1 MKTIK
6 QNQNIINRKKVLYDQ
21 RYSMNRLAKEIGVTS
36 QALALSIYGETKSYT
51 MHKRIAD
58 KLGVKIWMFWPE
70 LYDQEPIVNQ
80 EVGELTVRGS

>member
-1 MKTIK
+1 MKTIN
-6 QNQNIINRKKVLYDQ
+6 QNQNIINRKKVLYEQ
-21 RYSMNRLAKEIGVTS
+21 RYSMNRLAKEIGVTA

-80 EVGELTVRGS
+80 DVDHSVARS